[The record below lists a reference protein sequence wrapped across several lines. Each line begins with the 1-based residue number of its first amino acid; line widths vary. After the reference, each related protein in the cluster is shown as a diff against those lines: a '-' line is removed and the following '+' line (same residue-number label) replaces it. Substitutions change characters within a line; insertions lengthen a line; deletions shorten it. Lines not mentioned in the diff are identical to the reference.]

1 MRVPVVSLTLPSP
14 TASTLPFC
22 GFSFAVSGRTIPEA
36 VVASSSTALTIRRS
50 PSGLSFIGRS
60 LRWHAGKKQLALA
73 IRECQRTTDYTAFR
87 RAASVLPG
95 IAAQVAIEEA
105 LDQLERRRGARD
117 DPLAVRPDERPDRRG
132 RARPGLEPA
141 PVEERVAEPVD
152 QAQRRFDARRRERG
166 VQDLALP
173 RRDEQ
178 VRGPVQD
185 QERWRR
191 RGDVRERVGGAQHV
205 RVRLSERHAEQL
217 ALG

>member
-1 MRVPVVSLTLPSP
+1 MRAPVASLTLPSP

-73 IRECQRTTDYTAFR
+73 IRECQRTADYTAFR

-105 LDQLERRRGARD
+105 FDQLERRGRAAD
-117 DPLAVRPDERPDRRG
+117 DSLAVRWDERPDGRRG
-132 RARPGLEPA
+132 ARPGLEPA
-141 PVEERVAEPVD
+141 AVEERVAEAVD

-166 VQDLALP
+166 VQDLALT
-173 RRDEQ
+173 RRDLQ
-178 VRGPVQD
+178 VCGPVQD
-185 QERWRR
+185 QERGRLG
-191 RGDVRERVGGAQHV
+191 GDVRDRVGGAQHV
-205 RVRLSERHAEQL
+205 RVRLGEWHAE
-217 ALG
+217 